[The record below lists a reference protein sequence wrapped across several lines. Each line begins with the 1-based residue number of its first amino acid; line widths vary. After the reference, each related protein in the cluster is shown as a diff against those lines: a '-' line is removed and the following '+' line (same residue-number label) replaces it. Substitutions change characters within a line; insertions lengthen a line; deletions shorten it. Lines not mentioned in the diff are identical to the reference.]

1 MRRVVIALSLVGLA
15 ADPAAAQSGAMLAG
29 SVTEGEV
36 RAEVLPL
43 SLSDA
48 VARGLRTNLGV
59 LASAQQV
66 ELARGA
72 EQRTRRELMPQVNG
86 RIAESRQTNNLAAF
100 GFNMSL
106 FPSMS
111 SLVGPFN
118 IFDARIYASQQVVNL
133 SARSDAQ
140 RAALVVDAAEFDRE
154 DTREWVVFTVTR
166 LYLQAAASGE
176 RVATTRT
183 QVATAEALSKMA
195 TDMRAAGTV
204 PGIDVVRAGVQVQ
217 EQKQRLISAET
228 EHRRLLLQ
236 LQRAIGVPV
245 AQAVNL
251 TDRSLVLSSPPM
263 DIAAA
268 VALAAEQR
276 ADYRAATTRLRAAE
290 AALTTARREALP
302 SLAVTADVGTIGTSA
317 SNALRTYAMAGA
329 VRVPI
334 FDVGRRGRV
343 AESMA
348 ALKLRQA
355 EAADFV
361 QRLEADVQTAFLDLQ
376 AAEQQVTVVGER
388 VALANQELAL
398 ARTRFSAGVTSNLE
412 VIQAQVAVAT
422 ATDQQIAS
430 ALGLNLARAHLM
442 KVLGQTP

>member
-1 MRRVVIALSLVGLA
+1 MRRIVIALSVVGLTA
-15 ADPAAAQSGAMLAG
+15 GPALAQPGALLSG
-29 SVTEGEV
+29 SVAEGQAQ
-36 RAEVLPL
+36 AEVLPL
-43 SLSDA
+43 TLPDA
-48 VARGLRTNLGV
+48 VARGLRNNLGV

-66 ELARGA
+66 DLARGA
-72 EQRTRRELMPQVNG
+72 EQRSRRELLPQVSG

-100 GFNMSL
+100 GFNTSL
-106 FPSMS
+106 FPGMS

-118 IFDARIYASQQVVNL
+118 IFDARVYASQQVINL

-140 RAALVVDAAEFDRE
+140 RAALAVDAAELDRE

-176 RVATTRT
+176 RVATTRA
-183 QVATAEALSKMA
+183 QVATAEALAKMA
-195 TDMRAAGTV
+195 TDMRSAGAV

-217 EQKQRLISAET
+217 EQKQRLIAAET

-245 AQAVNL
+245 AQAVSL
-251 TDRSLVLSSPPM
+251 TDRALTLASPPM
-263 DIAAA
+263 DVAAA
-268 VALAAEQR
+268 VALAAGQR

-290 AALTTARREALP
+290 AALAAARRESLP
-302 SLAVTADVGTIGTSA
+302 TLAVTADVGTIGSSA

-329 VRVPI
+329 IRVPI

-343 AESMA
+343 AESTA
-348 ALKLRQA
+348 ALRLRQA

-361 QRLEADVQTAFLDLQ
+361 QRLETDVQTAFLDLQ
-376 AAEQQVTVVGER
+376 AAEQQVAVVGER
-388 VALANQELAL
+388 VSLANQELAL

-430 ALGLNLARAHLM
+430 ALALNLARAHLM

>member
-1 MRRVVIALSLVGLA
+1 MRRVVIALSLIGLTA
-15 ADPAAAQSGAMLAG
+15 GTAAAQSGAMLAG
-29 SVTEGEV
+29 SVAEGEA

-43 SLSDA
+43 SLSEA

-72 EQRTRRELMPQVNG
+72 EQRTRRELLPQVNG

-100 GFNMSL
+100 GFNTSL
-106 FPSMS
+106 FPGMS

-118 IFDARIYASQQVVNL
+118 IFDARIYASQQVINL

-140 RAALVVDAAEFDRE
+140 RASLAVDAAELDRE

-204 PGIDVVRAGVQVQ
+204 PGIDVVRAGVQLQ
-217 EQKQRLISAET
+217 EQKQRLIVAET

-245 AQAVNL
+245 AQAVSL
-251 TDRSLVLSSPPM
+251 TDRSLDLAAPPM

-268 VALAAEQR
+268 VALAAGQR
-276 ADYRAATTRLRAAE
+276 ADYRAAATRLRAAE
-290 AALTTARREALP
+290 AALTAARRESLP
-302 SLAVTADVGTIGTSA
+302 SLAVTADVGTIGSSA

-334 FDVGRRGRV
+334 FDAGRRGRV

-348 ALKLRQA
+348 ALRLRQA

-361 QRLEADVQTAFLDLQ
+361 QRLEADVQTSFLDLQ
-376 AAEQQVTVVGER
+376 AAEQQVSVVGER

-430 ALGLNLARAHLM
+430 TLALNLARAQLM

>member
-1 MRRVVIALSLVGLA
+1 MRRVVIALSLIGLTA
-15 ADPAAAQSGAMLAG
+15 GTAAAQSGAMLAG
-29 SVTEGEV
+29 SVAEGEA

-43 SLSDA
+43 SLSEA

-72 EQRTRRELMPQVNG
+72 EQRTRRELLPQVNG

-100 GFNMSL
+100 GFNTSL
-106 FPSMS
+106 FPGMS

-118 IFDARIYASQQVVNL
+118 IFDARIYASQQVINL

-140 RAALVVDAAEFDRE
+140 RASLAVDAAELDRE

-204 PGIDVVRAGVQVQ
+204 PGIDVVRAGVQLQ
-217 EQKQRLISAET
+217 EQKQRLIVAET

-245 AQAVNL
+245 AQAVSL
-251 TDRSLVLSSPPM
+251 TDRSLDLAAPPM

-268 VALAAEQR
+268 VALAAGQR
-276 ADYRAATTRLRAAE
+276 ADYRAAATRLRAAE
-290 AALTTARREALP
+290 AALTAARRESLP
-302 SLAVTADVGTIGTSA
+302 SLAVTADVGTIGSSA

-334 FDVGRRGRV
+334 FDAGRRGRV
-343 AESMA
+343 AESLA
-348 ALKLRQA
+348 ALRLRQA

-361 QRLEADVQTAFLDLQ
+361 QRLEADVQTSFLDLQ
-376 AAEQQVTVVGER
+376 AAEQQVSVVGER

-430 ALGLNLARAHLM
+430 TLALNLARAQLM

>member
-1 MRRVVIALSLVGLA
+1 MRRGVVALSLVALTAGL
-15 ADPAAAQSGAMLAG
+15 AAAQSGAMLAG
-29 SVTEGEV
+29 SVAEGEA
-36 RAEVLPL
+36 RADVLPL
-43 SLSDA
+43 SLSEA
-48 VARGLRTNLGV
+48 VARGLRSNLGV

-72 EQRTRRELMPQVNG
+72 EQRTRRELLPQVYG
-86 RIAESRQTNNLAAF
+86 RIAESRQTSNLAAF
-100 GFNMSL
+100 GFNPSL
-106 FPSMS
+106 FPGMS
-111 SLVGPFN
+111 ALVGPFS
-118 IFDARIYASQQVVNL
+118 IFDARIYASQQIVNL
-133 SARSDAQ
+133 SARSDAR
-140 RAALVVDAAEFDRE
+140 RAALVVDAAELDRE

-183 QVATAEALSKMA
+183 QVVTAEALSKMA
-195 TDMRAAGTV
+195 GDMREAGTV
-204 PGIDVVRAGVQVQ
+204 PGIDVVRAGVQLQ
-217 EQKQRLISAET
+217 EQKQRLIVAQT
-228 EHRRLLLQ
+228 DHRRLLLQ

-245 AQAVNL
+245 AQAVSL
-251 TDRSLVLSSPPM
+251 TDRVLELAAPPM

-268 VALAAEQR
+268 VALASGQR

-290 AALTTARREALP
+290 AALTAARRESLP
-302 SLAVTADVGTIGTSA
+302 SLAVTADVGTIGSSA
-317 SNALRTYAMAGA
+317 SSALRTYAMAGA
-329 VRVPI
+329 VRVPV
-334 FDVGRRGRV
+334 FDAGRRGRV

-348 ALKLRQA
+348 ALRLRQA

-361 QRLEADVQTAFLDLQ
+361 QRLEADVQTSFLDLQ
-376 AAEQQVTVVGER
+376 AAEQQVSVVGER
-388 VALANQELAL
+388 VALASQELAL

-430 ALGLNLARAHLM
+430 TLALNLARAQLM

>member
-1 MRRVVIALSLVGLA
+1 MRRVVIALSLIGLSA
-15 ADPAAAQSGAMLAG
+15 GTAAAQSGAMLAG
-29 SVTEGEV
+29 SVAEGAV
-36 RAEVLPL
+36 RTEVLPL

-100 GFNMSL
+100 GFDMSL
-106 FPSMS
+106 FPGMS

-140 RAALVVDAAEFDRE
+140 RAALVVDAAELDRE

-166 LYLQAAASGE
+166 LYLQAAATGE

-195 TDMRAAGTV
+195 SDMRAAGTV

-217 EQKQRLISAET
+217 EQKQRLIAAET

-245 AQAVNL
+245 AQAVSL
-251 TDRSLVLSSPPM
+251 TDRSLALASPPM
-263 DIAAA
+263 EVAAA

-290 AALTTARREALP
+290 TALTAARRESLP
-302 SLAVTADVGTIGTSA
+302 SLAVTADVGTIGSSA